1 MLTRWKKI
9 SSMMKY
15 ENKYWTYLIDQ
26 FTIDGSKEFEY
37 HYVHTL
43 GSTMIVPQLENGK
56 FLLVEQYR
64 YLNDM
69 FSLEF
74 PCGSIEK
81 EFSKIENA
89 KKELVEETGYSTE
102 SLVEIGFFSPYNGVG
117 DEICTVYFAN
127 QLKNFGSLP
136 DETEKFIIHEL
147 TEDDIDKKVLTN
159 EIWDGMTISAWT
171 FYKTKIREQK

>member
-9 SSMMKY
+9 SSKLKY

-26 FTIDGSKEFEY
+26 FTIDDSKEFEY

-43 GSTMIVPQLENGK
+43 GSTMIIPQLANGK
-56 FLLVEQYR
+56 FILVEQYR

-81 EFSKIENA
+81 GFSKIENA
-89 KKELVEETGYSTE
+89 KKELIEETGYTSDN
-102 SLVEIGFFSPYNGVG
+102 LVEIGFFSPYNGVG
-117 DEICTVYFAN
+117 DEICTVYYAS
-127 QLKNFGSLP
+127 QLENIESKP
-136 DETEKFIIHEL
+136 EETEKFVIHQL
-147 TEDDIDKKVLTN
+147 TEDEIDTKLINN
-159 EIWDGMTISAWT
+159 EIWDGMSISAWT
-171 FYKTKIREQK
+171 FFKNKISVRK